1 VEIASI
7 LSFRRKRNKQAYAS
21 LYRIEDVKIN
31 GNKIY
36 LKRVLEFYNTAKDEY
51 LSGTD
56 SGVNHRWV
64 DASAQQ
70 VRTFVDENDPEQT
83 VLAISEI
90 EISPEL
96 LACGS
101 ENILSDWNRHGE
113 SLNLVENT
121 PKIMGIFLGEAG
133 VEYEANAETNR
144 YQVLTPGPPI
154 VLLTERV
161 LSGPSCTIW
170 DSPTFF
176 EKFNQSFAPSIEFKL
191 NNISTLKYPELHIPA
206 EISPGNYSE
215 ILAYL
220 RDTLPDG
227 SILLGEYDISEQIDG
242 VEHLVYRKI
251 DAELEAKMGKVLIDL
266 TDFSEQVP
274 RVHINKKCNLN
285 FNGDNAE
292 IKPGVYEILL
302 PYRKDTNLTD
312 IRSLILAAV
321 KMTSMTIDVNR
332 MDFLSSIEASESNL
346 GASLRDVELESLDVE
361 DFNSTAR
368 KGNLDR
374 FQF

>member
-1 VEIASI
+1 
-7 LSFRRKRNKQAYAS
+7 
-21 LYRIEDVKIN
+21 
-31 GNKIY
+31 
-36 LKRVLEFYNTAKDEY
+36 
-51 LSGTD
+51 
-56 SGVNHRWV
+56 
-64 DASAQQ
+64 
-70 VRTFVDENDPEQT
+70 
-83 VLAISEI
+83 
-90 EISPEL
+90 
-96 LACGS
+96 
-101 ENILSDWNRHGE
+101 
-113 SLNLVENT
+113 
-121 PKIMGIFLGEAG
+121 
-133 VEYEANAETNR
+133 
-144 YQVLTPGPPI
+144 
-154 VLLTERV
+154 
-161 LSGPSCTIW
+161 
-170 DSPTFF
+170 
-176 EKFNQSFAPSIEFKL
+176 
-191 NNISTLKYPELHIPA
+191 
-206 EISPGNYSE
+206 
-215 ILAYL
+215 
-220 RDTLPDG
+220 
-227 SILLGEYDISEQIDG
+227 
-242 VEHLVYRKI
+242 
-251 DAELEAKMGKVLIDL
+251 MGKVLIDL